1 MKIKTIFIFTVLF
14 VFILTGGI
22 QSQNISHVMKISSI
36 ELSGKKQASTEQNN
50 LVLAS
55 SDSITFEYICNNS
68 NNQKVGFF
76 YRITINNND
85 QTSTYT
91 TNNTI
96 IRYKSLPEGDYKLTI
111 LAFDPRTKWESDTL
125 FINFRVNNREKGLIN
140 QISALS
146 LKLQNA
152 APDKP
157 QNPDTKK
164 LFNFDYKSVGL
175 GLVIGLIF
183 FAIVF
188 FVFKNNKK
196 SKKAIT
202 GSVKIADELAQT
214 DDNSEFRRLQD
225 ENRRLNNEINILR
238 TQITNLS
245 TRTNELSHQNQEL
258 KRQIEKLSKN
268 QEEIQNLQQQKD
280 DLFAVVIHDI
290 KNPAALIKSLID
302 LLRSYDLNAIETS
315 EIIENIYTTSLK
327 IVSLS
332 HEVTKILALESKS
345 LMLNLDD
352 APMNEIVSDVFKRN
366 SIAAHTKEIELLIE
380 LSPDLPDIKMDAQ
393 KIDEVVDNLIS
404 NAIKFSYRGG
414 KVKVATKKDEENVLV
429 EISDNGLGLSQ
440 DDITKAFQRGTK
452 LSAQPTAGEP
462 SSGFG
467 LWVVKKLVES
477 HKGKVWVKSKLGM
490 GSTFS
495 FSIPINMENVK
506 D

>member
-1 MKIKTIFIFTVLF
+1 MKIKTLF
-14 VFILTGGI
+14 YLTAIILFILTDNLLT
-22 QSQNISHVMKISSI
+22 QNISHLMKTSSI
-36 ELSGKKQASTEQNN
+36 ELNGKKQNIADLSN
-50 LVLAS
+50 LVLATT
-55 SDSITFEYICNNS
+55 DSITFEYICINS
-68 NNQKVGFF
+68 DNQKVGFF
-76 YRITINNND
+76 YRITIKNND
-85 QTSTYT
+85 QSSTYT

-111 LAFDPRTKWESDTL
+111 LAFDPRNKWESDTL
-125 FINFRVNNREKGLIN
+125 FIKFLVNNHEMGLIN
-140 QISALS
+140 QISNLRE
-146 LKLQNA
+146 KLQNSGTYITH
-152 APDKP
+152 KP
-157 QNPDTKK
+157 ESKK
-164 LFNFDYKSVGL
+164 LFNLNYQSVGL
-175 GLVIGLIF
+175 GLFTG
-183 FAIVF
+183 FAIFAIIF
-188 FVFKNNKK
+188 FVFKNVNKK
-196 SKKAIT
+196 SNFVPAKIVEELVRVGDSLEFKK
-202 GSVKIADELAQT
+202 V
-214 DDNSEFRRLQD
+214 QD
-225 ENRRLNNEINILR
+225 ENTRLSNEVNILR

-245 TRTNELSHQNQEL
+245 TRTNELSHQNHEL
-258 KRQIEKLSKN
+258 KIQIEKLSKN

-290 KNPAALIKSLID
+290 KNPASLIKSLID
-302 LLRSYDLNAIETS
+302 LLRSYDLNATETS
-315 EIIENIYTTSLK
+315 EIIDNIYQTSLK

-332 HEVTKILALESKS
+332 QEVTKILALESKS
-345 LMLNLDD
+345 LILNLDE

-414 KVKVATKKDEENVLV
+414 KVKVATKRNEDSVLV

-495 FSIPINMENVK
+495 FSIPINMEDVNV
-506 D
+506 